1 MNGLFLQLS
10 TVSIGKI
17 ISLCAEKYLLLSTP
31 PQQFLTDPIETK
43 SPLCLMPLH
52 IMSLNS
58 PKTAAVISP
67 SLYDR
72 QRKSEERKERLE
84 LSAGCST
91 QTQPH
96 LCHGTNLLSSSR
108 LPRSRNWH
116 VARGTDGARWH
127 AESVP
132 AVWCGDTGAAARLRC

>member
-132 AVWCGDTGAAARLRC
+132 AVWRGDTGAAARLRC